1 MADRVRFVME
11 RMASTLAK
19 MLNMGVFTKE
29 EIKSIVKKRTD
40 FEYVLMR
47 RQLYEKDFDAYLQ
60 FELKLN
66 KLRYLSAYILLCLY
80 VCMSV

>member
-11 RMASTLAK
+11 RMASTFAK
-19 MLNMGVFTKE
+19 MKEMGIFTEE
-29 EIKSIVKKRTD
+29 EIKSIVKKQTD

-60 FELKLN
+60 YELKLN
-66 KLRYLSAYILLCLY
+66 QLRCLEL
-80 VCMSV
+80 